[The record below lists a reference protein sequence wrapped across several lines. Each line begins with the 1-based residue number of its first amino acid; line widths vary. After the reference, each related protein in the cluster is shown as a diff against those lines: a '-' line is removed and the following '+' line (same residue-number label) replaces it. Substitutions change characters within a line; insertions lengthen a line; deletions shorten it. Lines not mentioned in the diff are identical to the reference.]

1 MSMPSSTPN
10 IGAEVYTTDG
20 SKLGTIKAVQ
30 GAYFKVDAS
39 MQPDYW
45 LGTECI
51 RGGGIGNRVEVTF
64 AKGDVDR
71 YKQDVKERDM

>member
-39 MQPDYW
+39 MQPDYC

-51 RGGGIGNRVEVTF
+51 RGGGMGNRVEVTF